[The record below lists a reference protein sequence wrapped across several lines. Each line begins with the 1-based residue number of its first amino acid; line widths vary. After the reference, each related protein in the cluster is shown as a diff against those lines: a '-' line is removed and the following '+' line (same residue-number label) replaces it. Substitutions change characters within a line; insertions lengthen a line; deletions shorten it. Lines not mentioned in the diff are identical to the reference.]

1 VVNAYGSQGLAR
13 ERWLIATFEAAAVKL
28 LAYGAP

>member
-1 VVNAYGSQGLAR
+1 MVNGHGSQGLAR
-13 ERWLIATFEAAAVKL
+13 ERWLIATFEPAAAKL